1 MGRCKVFTNSVSDIS
16 PELAREYNI
25 TIVPDVVLFRDREYF
40 CGVDMDPPKLYKMMR
55 ENPKL
60 PSTSHPNP
68 SIYAEW
74 FEKAA
79 DYDEIVCV
87 NVSSKM
93 SGSYSTATQ
102 TALAMAADG
111 FKPVIY
117 TYDSLQV
124 SLGLAYLV
132 IKAAELAQTGA
143 TAKEV
148 IAHLDGIRDK
158 VGVYFWMKSLENARK
173 GGRVGDIKC
182 LTADFL
188 GIRPV
193 LMFRDGT
200 VHDVN
205 LMRSY
210 DKAMM
215 RVAKYYQDR
224 ARKGGRVFVGHADN
238 EKDALR
244 LKQRILEFDPD
255 AQISIEWVG
264 AAIGIYS
271 GEGAVCVVFGE

>member
-1 MGRCKVFTNSVSDIS
+1 M
-16 PELAREYNI
+16 
-25 TIVPDVVLFRDREYF
+25 
-40 CGVDMDPPKLYKMMR
+40 
-55 ENPKL
+55 
-60 PSTSHPNP
+60 
-68 SIYAEW
+68 
-74 FEKAA
+74 
-79 DYDEIVCV
+79 
-87 NVSSKM
+87 
-93 SGSYSTATQ
+93 
-102 TALAMAADG
+102 
-111 FKPVIY
+111 IY

-173 GGRVGDIKC
+173 GGRGGDIKC

-224 ARKGGRVFVGHADN
+224 ARRGGRVFVGHADN

-244 LKQRILEFDPD
+244 LKERILQFDPD